1 MRRLHLS
8 GVVLP
13 EGEHRDLWVV
23 DGVIRTEPVAD
34 AETVARNAFAMP
46 GLVDAHCHVG
56 LESQGAVSDAEAEQ
70 HALTERAAGAL
81 LLRDAGSPA
90 DTRWMDQRADLPKI
104 IRAGRHIARPKRYLR
119 NYGAEVEPDEL
130 VAEVERQ
137 AARGDGWIKLVGD
150 WIDRAVGDLAPL
162 WPADVAKQAIDRAHQ
177 LGCRV
182 TAHVFGEQALTEL
195 VEAGIDG
202 IEHGTGLSDAVT
214 AQMAERQVALV
225 PTMVQLENF
234 ETYAAAGE
242 AKFPAYARHIR
253 SLYAT
258 RLERFAKAR
267 EAGVPIYA
275 GTDAGGFLPHGL
287 VGKEMAALGAFSS
300 PEYALGAGSWRARA
314 WLGHP
319 ATARRRRSGRP
330 GRLRRRP
337 ATRPAGAGPSPPRH
351 PARQYRE
358 RVTQWICAT
367 CAVEHPDTD
376 HPPDACAI
384 CSDERQYVRPSGQR
398 WTTLHHLTAAGHE
411 GTVNRIEPGLLG
423 IDIKPSV
430 GIGQR
435 ALLVQTTSGNLLW
448 DPTGYVDDRLVA
460 QVKQAGGVAAIAASH
475 PHMFGVQVEWSRRFG
490 DVPVYVADED
500 RQWLQRADRVVRDL
514 ERRHRDPPRR
524 SPLPDRRA
532 LPRQRGRPVHG
543 GRWPWRTALRRH
555 CRLHAGR
562 ALGLVHAQLPEQAAA
577 VGGGGREGRRP
588 GSRA

>member
-319 ATARRRRSGRP
+319 ATVADGVPADLVVFDADPRRDLRVLARP
-330 GRLRRRP
+330 
-337 ATRPAGAGPSPPRH
+337 
-351 PARQYRE
+351 
-358 RVTQWICAT
+358 
-367 CAVEHPDTD
+367 
-376 HPPDACAI
+376 
-384 CSDERQYVRPSGQR
+384 
-398 WTTLHHLTAAGHE
+398 
-411 GTVNRIEPGLLG
+411 
-423 IDIKPSV
+423 
-430 GIGQR
+430 
-435 ALLVQTTSGNLLW
+435 
-448 DPTGYVDDRLVA
+448 RLV
-460 QVKQAGGVAAIAASH
+460 I
-475 PHMFGVQVEWSRRFG
+475 
-490 DVPVYVADED
+490 
-500 RQWLQRADRVVRDL
+500 L
-514 ERRHRDPPRR
+514 
-524 SPLPDRRA
+524 
-532 LPRQRGRPVHG
+532 RGNIVSG
-543 GRWPWRTALRRH
+543 
-555 CRLHAGR
+555 
-562 ALGLVHAQLPEQAAA
+562 
-577 VGGGGREGRRP
+577 
-588 GSRA
+588 